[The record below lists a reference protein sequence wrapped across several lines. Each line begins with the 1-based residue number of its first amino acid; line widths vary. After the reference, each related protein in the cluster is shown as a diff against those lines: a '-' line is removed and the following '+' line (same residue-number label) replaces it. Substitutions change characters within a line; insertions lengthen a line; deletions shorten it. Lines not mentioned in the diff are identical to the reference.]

1 MATQPPRPGRSRLLR
16 VARIGAALTLLLGGV
31 MALMG
36 FVVTRGD
43 GVLDVLGVV
52 LMVLA
57 IVPTLAGVVGLLAA
71 RRR

>member
-1 MATQPPRPGRSRLLR
+1 MRSRLMG

-36 FVVTRGD
+36 LIATSGD
-43 GVLDVLGVV
+43 GAVDVLGVA

-57 IVPTLAGVVGLLAA
+57 IFPTLAGAVGLVLAN
-71 RRR
+71 RR

>member
-1 MATQPPRPGRSRLLR
+1 MAADRPRSMRSRLMG

-36 FVVTRGD
+36 LIATSGD
-43 GVLDVLGVV
+43 GAVDVLGVA

-57 IVPTLAGVVGLLAA
+57 IVPTLAGAVGLVLAN
-71 RRR
+71 RR